1 MKKEADQAAHARAGL
16 HPSFIWAVW
25 FCVFAASQAG
35 AIQSIRQEA
44 KTAALIQIGVE
55 VIEVDEQKTQKLG
68 IQWLDSLLV
77 SESQVPAVLQLG
89 TLARDKITATL
100 QSMLQEG
107 AADHLANPKLVSR
120 DGTTA
125 IFHAGGEIP

>member
-44 KTAALIQIGVE
+44 KTAGLVQIGVE

-68 IQWLDSLLV
+68 IQWLDSFLV
-77 SESQVPAVLQLG
+77 PESQVPAVLQLG
-89 TLARDKITATL
+89 TLAGDRITATL
-100 QSMLQEG
+100 QAMLQQG
-107 AADHLANPKLVSR
+107 AASPMPCPNMVTLVCAT
-120 DGTTA
+120 GVC
-125 IFHAGGEIP
+125 